1 MMKENMMMNTDS
13 KQIVMKKYKYE
24 GVLPPTFFT
33 SLTDQ
38 KKYIVPAWIEVK
50 PDTTIDQVEWTKPS
64 FLKNNNNDT
73 TV

>member
-1 MMKENMMMNTDS
+1 MKENMMMKTDS
-13 KQIVMKKYKYE
+13 KQMVMKKYKYE

-50 PDTTIDQVEWTKPS
+50 TDTTINQVEWTKPS

>member
-13 KQIVMKKYKYE
+13 KQMVMKKYKYE

-50 PDTTIDQVEWTKPS
+50 PDTTINQVEWTKPL